1 MGIIDQIGSS
11 IASGAASAVGNIPS
25 ALLNYGINNLI
36 QDRQVRKSK
45 ELLDYQWKNYQS
57 PEAQVRSM
65 AAAGLNPAVTLG
77 GQGSFAAPAASL
89 PTTAPVQIDGVSDM
103 LSSLTQLKKVDKENE
118 LVDQEIYKTLSE
130 KGLIDEQRH
139 GQVVANT
146 ILEAYGDK
154 EAAARIANLGGQT
167 ALYAS
172 QKDLNKAEESLQQ
185 FKGETEKV
193 YKELLHENKLKAA
206 LEVKNYQR
214 YIESVISSNKASA
227 QSSVASAHESES
239 KVTLNQHQ
247 QELIDYQRDFQDM
260 VNKVKRANLS
270 SEMLTNLKQMLSD
283 RALSEAQKKE
293 ADLRLSH
300 VEAFINA
307 RNMSAAWREFDN
319 ACNWISSKIS
329 ASISGSFGISEV
341 NK

>member
-1 MGIIDQIGSS
+1 MGVIDQIGSS
-11 IASGAASAVGNIPS
+11 IASGAASAVGNIPG
-25 ALLNYGINNLI
+25 ALVNYGINNLI

-57 PEAQVRSM
+57 PEAQVKSM

-77 GQGSFAAPAASL
+77 GNGSFAAPSASL

-139 GQVVANT
+139 GQVIANL
-146 ILEAYGDK
+146 IAEQYGDK
-154 EAAARIANLGGQT
+154 EVAARIANLGGQT

-172 QKDLNKAEESLQQ
+172 QKDLSKAEENLQKL
-185 FKGETEKV
+185 KGETEKV
-193 YKELLHENKLKAA
+193 YKDLLRENKLKAA

-214 YIESVISSNKASA
+214 YIESVISSNNASA
-227 QSSVASAHESES
+227 KASVASAHESES
-239 KVTLNQHQ
+239 KVELNQHQ
-247 QELIDYQRDFQDM
+247 LELIDYQKDFQDM

-270 SEMLTNLKQMLSD
+270 SEMLTDLKKMLSD

-293 ADLRLSH
+293 AELRLSH

-329 ASISGSFGISEV
+329 ASISGSFSSV
-341 NK
+341 SKD

>member
-1 MGIIDQIGSS
+1 MGVIDQIGSS
-11 IASGAASAVGNIPS
+11 IASGMAGTIGSLPGTLVNLGLS
-25 ALLNYGINNLI
+25 NYL
-36 QDRQVRKSK
+36 QDRQVSKSK

-57 PEAQVRSM
+57 PEAQVKAM
-65 AAAGLNPAVTLG
+65 TAAGLNPAAMFG

-89 PTTAPVQIDGVSDM
+89 PTTAPVQVDGVSDT
-103 LSSLTQLKKVDKENE
+103 LNSLTQLKKVDKENQ

-172 QKDLNKAEESLQQ
+172 QKDLNKAEESLNQL
-185 FKGETEKV
+185 KGETEKV

-227 QSSVASAHESES
+227 QASVASAHASES
-239 KVTLNQHQ
+239 QVELNSHQ
-247 QELIDYQRDFQDM
+247 KDLIDYQKDFQDM

-270 SEMLTNLKQMLSD
+270 SEMLTDLKKMLSD

-293 ADLRLSH
+293 AELRLSH